1 MTGEG
6 FKTFGEILKQIEGF
20 VWGVPLI
27 VLINSYRY
35 LSYNQSKRIA
45 GKTPR

>member
-6 FKTFGEILKQIEGF
+6 FKTFGEILNKIDGF

-27 VLINSYRY
+27 VLIILRVFI
-35 LSYNQSKRIA
+35 LQSE
-45 GKTPR
+45 

>member
-6 FKTFGEILKQIEGF
+6 FKTFGEILNKIDGF

-27 VLINSYRY
+27 VLIIPYRY

-45 GKTPR
+45 GKTAW

>member
-6 FKTFGEILKQIEGF
+6 FKTFGEILKQIDGF

-27 VLINSYRY
+27 VLIIEFLREGRTIRNENE
-35 LSYNQSKRIA
+35 L
-45 GKTPR
+45 PC

>member
-20 VWGVPLI
+20 VWEFRFYCI
-27 VLINSYRY
+27 DSYRY

-45 GKTPR
+45 GKTPW

>member
-6 FKTFGEILKQIEGF
+6 FKTFGEILKQIDGF

-27 VLINSYRY
+27 VLIILTGIY
-35 LSYNQSKRIA
+35 LTIRVR
-45 GKTPR
+45 GL